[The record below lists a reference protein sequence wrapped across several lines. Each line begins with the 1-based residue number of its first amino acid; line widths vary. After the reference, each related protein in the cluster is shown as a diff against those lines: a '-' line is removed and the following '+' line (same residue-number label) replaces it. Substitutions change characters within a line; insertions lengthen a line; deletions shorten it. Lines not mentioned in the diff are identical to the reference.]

1 MDPLSII
8 ASIAGIATAGAQL
21 SSTLFH
27 VYKTVRHAPQ
37 EIQSAA
43 IEMSDL
49 SVTLEHLHEI
59 LKTGKSYAKPS
70 FFDAVRHVVKNIEVT
85 QQEIFKMVTDNAI
98 IVRFKWLKARK
109 YLSEIEKQK
118 VTLTLQI
125 TILSAAILVKSETK
139 SSSVQEKVDNRFKI
153 QAESLIQ
160 TGQAS
165 LQRDSIQHRQ
175 IPRPP
180 PERAPSP
187 PVRTTK
193 RLPSPVRQSSI
204 PGHVRPEELYGQSST
219 TGDNLDVPK
228 QDEETNSAMVRRES
242 TRSPIHAH
250 DTFEGD
256 TQEDDG
262 EDWEYQD
269 RRGRRE
275 GYDPLAGR
283 VAQFGQHFHLQGD
296 AATFLYKLV
305 FMTEMV
311 KHGTSPKAPSS
322 SGVTRGSLHVESY
335 YSDNDYSD
343 TEDSDTREDYM
354 PYGDE
359 SKVPSRNVY
368 RRPEEPTRVVNQ
380 LLLAWTSLS
389 QSEIE
394 KGVKDEQPTATQS
407 SASKHAYV
415 ESDDESED
423 EHVKGSQGRSNW
435 PHQEEDSGPHY
446 VIHEGRREETPR
458 ANSPRHV
465 KTRPLG
471 QTNRHHFQPETTA
484 PYDPRMAPF
493 NYQQPNQ
500 QLYNPWGYPY
510 EAPNWEPATAPPHT
524 PIETVNTQQQT
535 PPKESPPKETPK
547 PKFQKPH
554 VVVLPQTDEADSEI
568 GTMTPKLDV
577 SPCLKMSIM
586 RQGEDAIWNS
596 DDYNSKNSIP
606 GKSIM
611 GSLIG
616 DKTARNPHGLDLAHT
631 LIRGQGMKLIYIR
644 GNDLGETW
652 FINEQPVFLQFFHC
666 AYLPQFYPAKE
677 SDITAMKQEYVAVGE
692 EWASVEALNQLGLS
706 TKGREEGRVLLD
718 PSTTWS
724 MVKELAITTLQLR
737 SMRQRRVFTST
748 FYNSTDT
755 FRREHCGSLPEPS
768 VVVGYPNSLHHLA
781 LKTEAAVDLEGEKPD
796 IFEFLVKNEEK
807 IEEVTEIQ
815 EEETRGT
822 RPQIAITPPPSP
834 RESSSPE
841 LDTSDMSSTFTS
853 RSRFSRFVKRYTP
866 GRKHHQLSP
875 PLQRYGSK
883 NSDNKPVI
891 KELEDNEKRPATP
904 ADSGVGSSVN

>member
-27 VYKTVRHAPQ
+27 
-37 EIQSAA
+37 SAA
-43 IEMSDL
+43 IEMSNL
-49 SVTLEHLHEI
+49 SVTLEHLHDI
-59 LKTGKSYAKPS
+59 LKTGKSYAKSS
-70 FFDAVRHVVKNIEVT
+70 FFDAVRHVVKNIEAT
-85 QQEIFKMVTDNAI
+85 QQEIFKMVADNAI
-98 IVRFKWLKARK
+98 SVRLKWLKARK
-109 YLSEIEKQK
+109 YLSEIDKQK

-139 SSSVQEKVDNRFKI
+139 SSSVQEKVDNRFRI

-165 LQRDSIQHRQ
+165 LQRDSMQQRQ

-187 PVRTTK
+187 PVRTAK

-219 TGDNLDVPK
+219 TGDNFDVPK
-228 QDEETNSAMVRRES
+228 QDEETNSAMVRRER
-242 TRSPIHAH
+242 TRESACPPIHTYA
-250 DTFEGD
+250 TFEGD
-256 TQEDDG
+256 TQEYDG

-311 KHGTSPKAPSS
+311 NYGTTPKAPSS

-343 TEDSDTREDYM
+343 TENFDTGEDYM

-359 SKVPSRNVY
+359 SKVPSRYVY
-368 RRPEEPTRVVNQ
+368 RRPEEPARVVNQ

-394 KGVKDEQPTATQS
+394 KGVKDAQPTATQS
-407 SASKHAYV
+407 SAPKHAYV

-465 KTRPLG
+465 KIRPLG

-500 QLYNPWGYPY
+500 QLYDPWGYPY
-510 EAPNWEPATAPPHT
+510 EAPNWEPATTPPHP
-524 PIETVNTQQQT
+524 PIETVNTQQET
-535 PPKESPPKETPK
+535 PPKESPK
-547 PKFQKPH
+547 PKFRKPH
-554 VVVLPQTDEADSEI
+554 VVVLPQADAADSEI
-568 GTMTPKLDV
+568 GTMTPKLYV
-577 SPCLKMSIM
+577 SRCLKISIVK
-586 RQGEDAIWNS
+586 QGDDAIWNS
-596 DDYNSKNSIP
+596 DNYNSKNSIP

-611 GSLIG
+611 GALIG
-616 DKTARNPHGLDLAHT
+616 DKTARSPYGLDLAHT
-631 LIRGQGMKLIYIR
+631 LIQGQNMKLVYIR

-652 FINEQPVFLQFFHC
+652 FINEQPVFLQFLHC
-666 AYLPQFYPAKE
+666 AYLPQFSPAKE

-692 EWASVEALNQLGLS
+692 EWASVEALNQLGLPA
-706 TKGREEGRVLLD
+706 KGREEGRVLLD

-737 SMRQRRVFTST
+737 SMRQRRLYTST

-755 FRREHCGSLPEPS
+755 FQQKHCGAISEPS
-768 VVVGYPNSLHHLA
+768 LVTGYPNGLHHLA
-781 LKTEAAVDLEGEKPD
+781 LRTEAVVDLEGDKPD
-796 IFEFLVKNEEK
+796 IFKFLVKDEEK
-807 IEEVTEIQ
+807 IEDVVKSQ
-815 EEETRGT
+815 EEETKDT

-834 RESSSPE
+834 REPSSPE
-841 LDTSDMSSTFTS
+841 LDTSDMSSTSTS
-853 RSRFSRFVKRYTP
+853 RSRFSRFVKRYTS
-866 GRKHHQLSP
+866 GRKHDQLSP

-883 NSDNKPVI
+883 NSGNEPAI
-891 KELEDNEKRPATP
+891 EELEDNEKRPATP